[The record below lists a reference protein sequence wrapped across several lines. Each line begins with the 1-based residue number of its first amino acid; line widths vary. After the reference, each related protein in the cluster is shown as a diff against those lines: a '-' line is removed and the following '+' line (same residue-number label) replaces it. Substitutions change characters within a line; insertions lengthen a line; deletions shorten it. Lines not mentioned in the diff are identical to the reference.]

1 MRISTG
7 LYMKNKPGK
16 LFSVNTPNG
25 LRFFQYLGDDSS
37 QLNSN
42 LIAVFN
48 GTFQAME
55 DASPAAIKA
64 SGVAFYAH
72 VLLKLGLK
80 LDVWKP
86 HLEAEVISYGDV
98 WFRGSPDYGN
108 PAIKETSTWWL
119 WRANQKRI
127 TIHGRSDD
135 LVNSHVGVVVTP
147 SAIVD
152 RMESGVYA
160 FFYPMYPGQVGP

>member
-1 MRISTG
+1 
-7 LYMKNKPGK
+7 MKNKPGK
-16 LFSVNTPNG
+16 LFSVNTQNG
-25 LRFFQYLGDDSS
+25 LKFFQYLGDDAT
-37 QLNSN
+37 QLGSN

-48 GTFQAME
+48 GTFRGME

-86 HLEAEVISYGDV
+86 HSDADVISFTDV
-98 WFRGSPDYGN
+98 WFRDSPDYGN
-108 PAIKETSTWWL
+108 PAIKETGTWWL
-119 WRANQKRI
+119 WRANQKRV

-147 SAIVD
+147 GDVVK

-160 FFYPMYPGQVGP
+160 FFYPTYPDQMGP